1 MPKTLTQAEATEH
14 LERAWNEA
22 SRLQLHF
29 SQRPKVEKKRLGL
42 LQQVVPKLKR
52 LAKGS
57 ASPADAVTQDELA
70 VLQTLVPAAAPA
82 KEAAPAKPEP
92 AAKAPAAD
100 KAAPAAKKA
109 SAAKKK

>member
-22 SRLQLHF
+22 TRLQERF
-29 SQRPKVEKKRLGL
+29 SQRPKVEKKRLGV

-70 VLQTLVPAAAPA
+70 VLETLVPASAPA
-82 KEAAPAKPEP
+82 KDAQADAGAAPAKPS
-92 AAKAPAAD
+92 APAT
-100 KAAPAAKKA
+100 KKAPAAKK
-109 SAAKKK
+109 K